1 MLFMIFMSNVI
12 IHIIITNFETNI
24 FYNTF
29 ETNNTIN
36 TNMTSIALRKIPEDL
51 HREIKRLQLDLED
64 VGDKK
69 SLEEIYIELI
79 QKGLDQ
85 VKKETP
91 TK

>member
-1 MLFMIFMSNVI
+1 MTA
-12 IHIIITNFETNI
+12 ITLKKLPDE
-24 FYNTF
+24 
-29 ETNNTIN
+29 
-36 TNMTSIALRKIPEDL
+36 L

-64 VGDKK
+64 QDIKK

-79 QKGLDQ
+79 EKGLKQ

>member
-1 MLFMIFMSNVI
+1 MTA
-12 IHIIITNFETNI
+12 ITLKKLPDE
-24 FYNTF
+24 
-29 ETNNTIN
+29 
-36 TNMTSIALRKIPEDL
+36 L

-64 VGDKK
+64 QDVKK

-79 QKGLDQ
+79 EKGLQQ

>member
-1 MLFMIFMSNVI
+1 MTA
-12 IHIIITNFETNI
+12 ITLKKLPDE
-24 FYNTF
+24 
-29 ETNNTIN
+29 
-36 TNMTSIALRKIPEDL
+36 L

-64 VGDKK
+64 KDIKK

-79 QKGLDQ
+79 EKGLQQ